1 MKNFFK
7 AQGVIMN
14 KFNSKIGFILTAVG
28 SAVGMANVW
37 GFPYKFQQGG
47 LVFLLAYLVFVVIFS
62 YVGLSSE
69 FAVGR
74 YAGTGTLG
82 AYYKSFKTRNK
93 DNFIGKNIGFI
104 PLLGSL
110 LIAVGYAVIVSYV
123 FKALVNSLTGELMVA
138 DTSTWFDSFSLSPY
152 SVVIYHFLV
161 IAITLVTCIGGASTI
176 EKSNKFMMPTFFI
189 LFVVLAIKIF
199 TLDGAI
205 EGYKY
210 MFRFDPQALNIN
222 TVVQAMGQ
230 AFFSLS
236 VTGSGMIVCGA
247 YLNKN
252 EDIVSSSKMTGLLD
266 TVAALLASCVIIPS
280 IMVYKMDQ
288 AGGPGLLFQ
297 VLPKILQDM
306 FLGRIFAIILYLAV
320 ILAGISSL
328 QNMFEVVAESLM
340 HRFPKIKRN
349 IALIVIGIFV
359 FGIGVK
365 MEMISQWG
373 PFMDIISIYIIPI
386 GASIG
391 AVTWFYILAKDKLI
405 GEINQGASKKY
416 GQTWYKIGKYIYT
429 PIAIILCLIAL
440 IFKISF

>member
-1 MKNFFK
+1 
-7 AQGVIMN
+7 
-14 KFNSKIGFILTAVG
+14 
-28 SAVGMANVW
+28 
-37 GFPYKFQQGG
+37 
-47 LVFLLAYLVFVVIFS
+47 
-62 YVGLSSE
+62 
-69 FAVGR
+69 
-74 YAGTGTLG
+74 
-82 AYYKSFKTRNK
+82 
-93 DNFIGKNIGFI
+93 
-104 PLLGSL
+104 
-110 LIAVGYAVIVSYV
+110 
-123 FKALVNSLTGELMVA
+123 
-138 DTSTWFDSFSLSPY
+138 
-152 SVVIYHFLV
+152 
-161 IAITLVTCIGGASTI
+161 
-176 EKSNKFMMPTFFI
+176 
-189 LFVVLAIKIF
+189 
-199 TLDGAI
+199 
-205 EGYKY
+205 

-247 YLNKN
+247 YLNKD

-328 QNMFEVVAESLM
+328 QNMLEVVAESLM